1 MIKLFV
7 LFSSTFLAFANA
19 HHVLFVHSMGTK
31 SHLILMKPLIE
42 ELLAKDHQ
50 VTSIFFSTLK
60 IDHPNYNEIVVP
72 SKMDDFYAS
81 MSKRLASGGGSVMN
95 PAFWFWLYNFYQEN
109 MKEMAL
115 DALSDE
121 VMDMISAKTKIDAVI
136 TFMPGNAFFAE
147 IFDCP
152 LINFSPVGPIILF
165 MQGLGNVVNHSVQPY
180 VAVPYLE
187 PMTFLQR
194 LGNHA
199 MMFFGKHFMFW
210 QAGALFS
217 HQKQHLKER
226 VGLEM
231 SSSPENILRKH
242 NSLVLSCSHPITHGA
257 WPYLPNVVEV
267 RFLPL
272 LGCHSAEKKTF
283 LDCKRYEPG
292 CHEYCVGCTSIH

>member
-7 LFSSTFLAFANA
+7 LFSSTVLAFAKA

-121 VMDMISAKTKIDAVI
+121 VIDMISAETKIDAVI

-147 IFDCP
+147 IFDC
-152 LINFSPVGPIILF
+152 
-165 MQGLGNVVNHSVQPY
+165 
-180 VAVPYLE
+180 
-187 PMTFLQR
+187 LQA
-194 LGNHA
+194 N
-199 MMFFGKHFMFW
+199 KH
-210 QAGALFS
+210 
-217 HQKQHLKER
+217 
-226 VGLEM
+226 
-231 SSSPENILRKH
+231 I
-242 NSLVLSCSHPITHGA
+242 
-257 WPYLPNVVEV
+257 
-267 RFLPL
+267 
-272 LGCHSAEKKTF
+272 
-283 LDCKRYEPG
+283 
-292 CHEYCVGCTSIH
+292 